1 MQKRDRRYSMT
12 KIGFIRHGSTAWNQ
26 AGRAQGHSD
35 IPLSDEG
42 HMQADILANRLAE
55 ESWDA
60 IYSSDLQRAHQ
71 TAQAIAANGQ
81 DLNIHLDT
89 RLRERFGGETEG
101 TTLAER
107 IEKWGDNWRELDLG
121 MEQGEEISER
131 GMACLED
138 IIANHPDENI
148 LIVSHGAFIKQ
159 LLRTLFP
166 NRDVEGSLDNCSV
179 TTIETEGETWQLTL
193 HNCVRHFQTVGK
205 NK

>member
-1 MQKRDRRYSMT
+1 MT